1 MKQMKLL
8 RSHLARVSTAGRSWS
23 TRVSSPI
30 SAASTPCLLMLL
42 TRECGSPQDL
52 NRPMTRP
59 AGE

>member
-1 MKQMKLL
+1 MKLL
-8 RSHLARVSTAGRSWS
+8 RSHLARVSTAGRIWS

-52 NRPMTRP
+52 NRPVTRP
-59 AGE
+59 GDE